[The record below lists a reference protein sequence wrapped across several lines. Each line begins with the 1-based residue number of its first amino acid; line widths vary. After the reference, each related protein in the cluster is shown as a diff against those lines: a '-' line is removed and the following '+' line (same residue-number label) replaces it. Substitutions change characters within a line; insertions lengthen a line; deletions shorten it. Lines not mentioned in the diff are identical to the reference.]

1 MRAFLPSSGPRV
13 APTPTA
19 APIHYKIA
27 ENQRERAAA
36 YRLCHEAYVRA
47 GLMLP
52 NRSQMRILPHHL
64 LATSVVFIGVQ
75 DDEVISTVSLI
86 GDGQLGLPMECAY
99 GGEVAE
105 LRSPSRWLGEISSL
119 ASDPRQPRCQLDLL
133 CNLTRLMAQ
142 YAQRHGLEHLLA
154 AVHPKHARFYQRF
167 LGFERLGDPKPYPA
181 ARHRP
186 SVALVLD
193 LPGLEQQQHASY
205 LAYFAEPIPDEA
217 LRYRPMSGEERR
229 LFARTAL
236 NNRLPPLAAEFG
248 ADIEL
253 QSQPLQ
259 RARA

>member
-1 MRAFLPSSGPRV
+1 MRALLPSSGPRV

-19 APIHYKIA
+19 SPVHYKIA

-64 LATSVVFIGVQ
+64 LATSVVFIAVQ

-119 ASDPRQPRCQLDLL
+119 ASDPRQPRCHWDLL

-142 YAQRHGLEHLLA
+142 YAQRHGLEYLLA

-167 LGFERLGDPKPYPA
+167 LGFDRVGEPRSYPA

-186 SVALVLD
+186 SVALLLD
-193 LPGLEQQQHASY
+193 LPRLEQQQHPSY
-205 LAYFAEPIPDEA
+205 LAYFAEPIPEEE
-217 LRYRPMSGEERR
+217 LRYCPMSSHERR

-236 NNRLPPLAAEFG
+236 NNRFPPLAPDSG
-248 ADIEL
+248 ADTEL
-253 QSQPLQ
+253 ESRPLQ
-259 RARA
+259 RASA